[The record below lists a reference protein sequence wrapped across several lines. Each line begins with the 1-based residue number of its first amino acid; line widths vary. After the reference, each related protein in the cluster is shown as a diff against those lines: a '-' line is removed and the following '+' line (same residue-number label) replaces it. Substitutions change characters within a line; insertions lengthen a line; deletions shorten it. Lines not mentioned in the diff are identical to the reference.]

1 MGFVSQVS
9 KSRAPSSRIGES
21 SIVASQ
27 SYKAST
33 NAQELSIRI
42 TSGLLQKAAMKVG
55 DFVDV
60 LYDKDTDSW
69 MLAKMPGGLKIT
81 GKDDAPTG
89 LIRYTLKE
97 GHARFTEDKAL
108 LPVRRSSVEDEIK
121 VSDGEIIFK
130 LTNDGDSDDKES
142 AMVR

>member
-1 MGFVSQVS
+1 MSFVSQVS

-27 SYKAST
+27 SYKTST

-60 LYDKDTDSW
+60 LYDKESDSW
-69 MLAKMPGGLKIT
+69 MLAKMSGGLKIT

-108 LPVRRSSVEDEIK
+108 LPVRRSSVEEEIK

-130 LTNDGDSDDKES
+130 LTKDGDSDDKES
-142 AMVR
+142 AVVR

>member
-1 MGFVSQVS
+1 
-9 KSRAPSSRIGES
+9 
-21 SIVASQ
+21 
-27 SYKAST
+27 
-33 NAQELSIRI
+33 
-42 TSGLLQKAAMKVG
+42 MKVG

-60 LYDKDTDSW
+60 LYDKDSDSW
-69 MLAKMPGGLKIT
+69 MLAKMSGGLKIT

-130 LTNDGDSDDKES
+130 LTKDGDSDDKES

>member
-27 SYKAST
+27 SYKTST

-60 LYDKDTDSW
+60 LYDKDSDSW
-69 MLAKMPGGLKIT
+69 MIAKMPGGLKIT

-108 LPVRRSSVEDEIK
+108 LPERRSSVEGEIK

-130 LTNDGDSDDKES
+130 LTKDGDSDDKES